1 MLQYFTSPI
10 IFTSINHLNCLTLNH
25 LTIMMRK
32 LLFALALGFSMSAMG
47 QVLQVTSI
55 NKVNLPDKAA
65 VAAISPQ
72 GDYLLL
78 TSSTNQGLI
87 KLDLTSG
94 QTQVLSNAPSA
105 GHNVK
110 ISPDGQTV
118 VYREGSFNN
127 KHLRLSTL
135 KSVNL
140 ATGAS
145 QVLVKPTRDLQGY
158 AVDATSVGAVNK
170 GKFSNKA
177 IGSAKAQKLPVLSID
192 KGQLM
197 LTVNGKTRKL
207 SPNGDQYS
215 YMWASLSPD
224 GTKAL
229 YYQAAHGT
237 YVCNLDGTGV
247 RKVGQ
252 MRAPVWYDD
261 NTIVGMMDKDDGEF
275 IYASTI
281 VAATLD
287 GTTQV
292 LTGDDIIAM
301 YPHAITGKIVFS
313 TPAGEAYMINV
324 TK

>member
-1 MLQYFTSPI
+1 
-10 IFTSINHLNCLTLNH
+10 
-25 LTIMMRK
+25 MMRK
-32 LLFALALGFSMSAMG
+32 LLFAMALGFSVSAMA
-47 QVLQVTSI
+47 QVLNVTSI
-55 NKVNLPDKAA
+55 EQVTLPERAS

-78 TSSTNQGLI
+78 TDAVNQGLT
-87 KLDLTSG
+87 KLDLTTH
-94 QTQVLSNAPSA
+94 QCQVLSTAPSA

-118 VYREGSFNN
+118 VYRESSFNK
-127 KHLRLSTL
+127 KHLRMSSL

-140 ATGAS
+140 STGAS

-158 AVDATSVGAVNK
+158 AVDATSAGVVNK
-170 GKFSNKA
+170 GKFSKKA
-177 IGSAKAQKLPVLSID
+177 IGNAKAQNVPVLSID

-197 LTVNGKTRKL
+197 ITVNGKTRKL

-224 GTKAL
+224 GTKVL

-237 YVCNLDGTGV
+237 YVCDLDGSNV
-247 RKVGQ
+247 RKVGK
-252 MRAPVWYDD
+252 MRAPVWYD
-261 NTIVGMMDKDDGEF
+261 NQTIVGMIDLDDGEF

-287 GTTQV
+287 GTTQT
-292 LTGDDIIAM
+292 LTGDATIAM
-301 YPHAITGKIVFS
+301 YPHAADGKIAFS
-313 TPAGEAYMINV
+313 TPAGEAYIIRV

>member
-1 MLQYFTSPI
+1 
-10 IFTSINHLNCLTLNH
+10 
-25 LTIMMRK
+25 MMRK
-32 LLFALALGFSMSAMG
+32 LLFALALGLSMSAMG
-47 QVLQVTSI
+47 QVLNVTSI
-55 NKVNLPDKAA
+55 EKVNLPDKAA

-78 TSSTNQGLI
+78 TSATNQGLT

-127 KHLRLSTL
+127 KHLRLSSL

-140 ATGAS
+140 VTGSS

-158 AVDATSVGAVNK
+158 AASATTVGAVNK
-170 GKFSNKA
+170 GKFSKKA
-177 IGSAKAQKLPVLSID
+177 IGNAKAQNLPVLSID
-192 KGQLM
+192 KGKLM
-197 LTVNGKTRKL
+197 VTVDGKTRNL
-207 SPNGDQYS
+207 SPNGNDFS
-215 YMWASLSPD
+215 YLWPSLSPD
-224 GTKAL
+224 GTKVL
-229 YYQAAHGT
+229 YYLAAHGT
-237 YVCNLDGTGV
+237 YVCDLDGSNA
-247 RKVGQ
+247 RKVGK

-261 NTIVGMMDKDDGEF
+261 NTIVGMMDLDDGEF

-287 GTTQV
+287 GVTQT
-292 LTGDDIIAM
+292 LTGDETIAM
-301 YPHAITGKIVFS
+301 YPHAANGKIAFS
-313 TPAGEAYMINV
+313 TPAGEAYIIQV

>member
-1 MLQYFTSPI
+1 
-10 IFTSINHLNCLTLNH
+10 
-25 LTIMMRK
+25 MMRK
-32 LLFALALGFSMSAMG
+32 ILFALALGFSLSAMA
-47 QVLQVTSI
+47 QVMNVTSI
-55 NKVNLPDKAA
+55 EKVNLPEQAA

-78 TSSTNQGLI
+78 TSATNQGLT
-87 KLDLTSG
+87 KYDLASG
-94 QTQVLSNAPSA
+94 QTQVLSTAPSA

-110 ISPDGQTV
+110 ISPNGQTV
-118 VYREGSFNN
+118 VFREGSFND
-127 KHLRLSTL
+127 KHLRLSSL

-140 ATGAS
+140 ATGTT
-145 QVLVKPTRDLQGY
+145 QELVKPTRDLQGY
-158 AVDATSVGAVNK
+158 AVDATSVGSVNK
-170 GKFSNKA
+170 GKFNKKA
-177 IGSAKAQKLPVLSID
+177 IGAAKAQNLPVLSIN

-197 LTVNGKTRKL
+197 ITVNGKTRQL
-207 SPNGDQYS
+207 SPNGTQFS

-224 GTKAL
+224 GTKVL

-237 YVCNLDGTGV
+237 YVCNLDGSDV

-261 NTIVGMMDKDDGEF
+261 NTVVGMMDKDDGEF

-292 LTGDDIIAM
+292 LTGDDVIAM

>member
-1 MLQYFTSPI
+1 
-10 IFTSINHLNCLTLNH
+10 
-25 LTIMMRK
+25 MMRK
-32 LLFALALGFSMSAMG
+32 LLFAIALGFSMSAMG

-55 NKVNLPDKAA
+55 DKVNLPDKAA

-78 TSSTNQGLI
+78 TSATNQGLT

-94 QTQVLSNAPSA
+94 QSQVLSTSPSA

-118 VYREGSFNN
+118 VYREGSFNS

-140 ATGAS
+140 ATGTS

-158 AVDATSVGAVNK
+158 AIDANSVGAINK
-170 GKFSNKA
+170 GKFSKKA
-177 IGSAKAQKLPVLSID
+177 IGTTKAQNLPVLSYDRGKLMITID
-192 KGQLM
+192 
-197 LTVNGKTRKL
+197 GKTRNL
-207 SPNGDQYS
+207 SPNGNAFS
-215 YMWASLSPD
+215 YLWASLSPD
-224 GTKAL
+224 GTQVL
-229 YYQAAHGT
+229 YYLAAHGT
-237 YVCNLDGTGV
+237 YVCNLDGSNA

-252 MRAPVWYDD
+252 MRAPVWYDN
-261 NTIVGMMDKDDGEF
+261 NTIVGMMDLDDGEF

-287 GTTQV
+287 GKTQT

-301 YPHAITGKIVFS
+301 YPHATDGKIAFS
-313 TPAGEAYMINV
+313 TPAGEAYIIRV

>member
-1 MLQYFTSPI
+1 
-10 IFTSINHLNCLTLNH
+10 
-25 LTIMMRK
+25 
-32 LLFALALGFSMSAMG
+32 MSAMG
-47 QVLQVTSI
+47 QVLNVTSVE
-55 NKVNLPDKAA
+55 KVNLPEQAA

-78 TSSTNQGLI
+78 TSATNQGLT

-94 QTQVLSNAPSA
+94 QTQVLSNAASA

-118 VYREGSFNN
+118 VFREGSINN
-127 KHLRLSTL
+127 KHLRYSSL

-140 ATGAS
+140 STGDN

-158 AVDATSVGAVNK
+158 AVDATSTGVVNK
-170 GKFSNKA
+170 GKFSSKA
-177 IGSAKAQKLPVLSID
+177 IGKEKAHKLPVLSVN

-197 LTVNGKTRKL
+197 ITINGKTRQL
-207 SPNGDQYS
+207 SPNGTQFS

-224 GTKAL
+224 GTKVL
-229 YYQAAHGT
+229 FYQAAHGT
-237 YVCNLDGTGV
+237 YICDLEGNNV
-247 RKVGQ
+247 RKVGK

-261 NTIVGMMDKDDGEF
+261 NTVVGMMDLDDGEY

-287 GTTQV
+287 GKSQV
-292 LTGDDIIAM
+292 LTDDSTIAM
-301 YPHAITGKIVFS
+301 YPHTSNGKIAFS
-313 TPAGEAYMINV
+313 TPAGEAYIINV

>member
-1 MLQYFTSPI
+1 
-10 IFTSINHLNCLTLNH
+10 
-25 LTIMMRK
+25 MMRK
-32 LLFALALGFSMSAMG
+32 LLFALTLGFSLCAAA

-55 NKVNLPDKAA
+55 EKVNLPKQAA

-78 TSSTNQGLI
+78 TSATNQGLT
-87 KLDLTSG
+87 KLDLATG

-118 VYREGSFNN
+118 LFREGSFND
-127 KHLRLSTL
+127 KHLRLSAL

-140 ATGAS
+140 ATGKS
-145 QVLVKPTRDLQGY
+145 DVLVKPTRDLQGHGI
-158 AVDATSVGAVNK
+158 AATSVGSVNQ
-170 GKFSNKA
+170 GKFTKKA
-177 IGSAKAQKLPVLSID
+177 IGTAKAQNLPVLSIN

-197 LTVNGKTRKL
+197 ITVNGKTRNL
-207 SPNGDQYS
+207 SPNGTGFS
-215 YMWASLSPD
+215 YLWPSLSPD
-224 GTKAL
+224 GTKVL
-229 YYQAAHGT
+229 YYQAAHGA
-237 YVCNLDGTGV
+237 YVCDLDGGNV
-247 RKVGQ
+247 RKVGR

-261 NTIVGMMDKDDGEF
+261 NTVVGMMDLDDGEF

-287 GTTQV
+287 GTTQT
-292 LTGDDIIAM
+292 LTGDETIAM
-301 YPHAITGKIVFS
+301 YPHAADGKIVFS
-313 TPAGEAYMINV
+313 TPAGEAYIINV

>member
-1 MLQYFTSPI
+1 
-10 IFTSINHLNCLTLNH
+10 
-25 LTIMMRK
+25 MMRK
-32 LLFALALGFSMSAMG
+32 VLFALALGFSVSAMG

-55 NKVNLPDKAA
+55 DKVNLPEQAA

-78 TSSTNQGLI
+78 TSATNQGLT
-87 KLDLTSG
+87 KFDLTTNQS
-94 QTQVLSNAPSA
+94 QVLSTAASA

-118 VYREGSFNN
+118 VYREGSFND
-127 KHLRLSTL
+127 KHLRLSSL

-140 ATGAS
+140 ATGTS

-158 AVDATSVGAVNK
+158 AVDATSAGAVNK
-170 GKFSNKA
+170 GKYNNKA
-177 IGSAKAQKLPVLSID
+177 IGATKAHKVPVLSIN

-197 LTVNGKTRKL
+197 ITINGKTRNL
-207 SPNGDQYS
+207 SPNGNQFS
-215 YMWASLSPD
+215 YLWPSLSPD
-224 GTKAL
+224 GTKVL
-229 YYQAAHGT
+229 YYLAAHGA
-237 YVCNLDGTGV
+237 YVCNLDGSNA

-287 GTTQV
+287 GATQV
-292 LTGDDIIAM
+292 LTDDSTIAM
-301 YPHAITGKIVFS
+301 YPHAATGKIAFS
-313 TPAGEAYMINV
+313 TPAGEAYIINV

>member
-1 MLQYFTSPI
+1 
-10 IFTSINHLNCLTLNH
+10 
-25 LTIMMRK
+25 MMRK

-55 NKVNLPDKAA
+55 DKVSLPDKAA

-78 TSSTNQGLI
+78 TSSTNQGLV

-127 KHLRLSTL
+127 KHLRLSSL

-140 ATGAS
+140 VTGSS

-158 AVDATSVGAVNK
+158 AASATTVGAVNK
-170 GKFSNKA
+170 GKFSKKA
-177 IGSAKAQKLPVLSID
+177 IGNAKAQNLPVLSID
-192 KGQLM
+192 KGKLM
-197 LTVNGKTRKL
+197 VTVDGKTRNL
-207 SPNGDQYS
+207 SPNGNDFS
-215 YMWASLSPD
+215 YLWPSLSPD
-224 GTKAL
+224 GTKVL
-229 YYQAAHGT
+229 YYLAAHGT
-237 YVCNLDGTGV
+237 YVCDLDGSNA
-247 RKVGQ
+247 RKVGK

-261 NTIVGMMDKDDGEF
+261 NTIVGMMDLDDGEF

-287 GTTQV
+287 GVTQT
-292 LTGDDIIAM
+292 LTGDETIAM
-301 YPHAITGKIVFS
+301 YPHAANGKIAFS
-313 TPAGEAYMINV
+313 TPAGEAYIIQV

>member
-1 MLQYFTSPI
+1 
-10 IFTSINHLNCLTLNH
+10 
-25 LTIMMRK
+25 MMRK
-32 LLFALALGFSMSAMG
+32 LLFALTLGFSMSAMG

-55 NKVNLPDKAA
+55 DKVNLPDKAA

-78 TSSTNQGLI
+78 TSATNQGLT
-87 KLDLTSG
+87 KLDLASG
-94 QTQVLSNAPSA
+94 QTQTLSTAPSA

-118 VYREGSFNN
+118 VFREGSFND
-127 KHLRLSTL
+127 KHLRLSSL

-140 ATGAS
+140 ATGTS
-145 QVLVKPTRDLQGY
+145 QELVKPTRDLQGY
-158 AVDATSVGAVNK
+158 AVDATSAGVVNK
-170 GKFSNKA
+170 GKYSKKA
-177 IGSAKAQKLPVLSID
+177 IGTAKAQNLPVLSIN

-197 LTVNGKTRKL
+197 ITTNGKTRKL
-207 SPNGDQYS
+207 SPNGDQFS

-224 GTKAL
+224 GTKVL
-229 YYQAAHGT
+229 YYRAAHGT
-237 YVCNLDGTGV
+237 YVCDLNGNTV
-247 RKVGQ
+247 RKVGT

-261 NTIVGMMDKDDGEF
+261 NTVVGMIDLDDGEF

-287 GTTQV
+287 GKTQT
-292 LTGDDIIAM
+292 LTDDATVAM
-301 YPHAITGKIVFS
+301 YPHAIAGKIAFS
-313 TPAGEAYMINV
+313 TPAGEAYIINV

>member
-1 MLQYFTSPI
+1 
-10 IFTSINHLNCLTLNH
+10 
-25 LTIMMRK
+25 MRK

-47 QVLQVTSI
+47 QVLNVTSI
-55 NKVNLPDKAA
+55 EKVNLPEQAA

-78 TSSTNQGLI
+78 TSATNQGLT
-87 KLDLTSG
+87 KLDLNTN
-94 QTQVLSNAPSA
+94 QRQVLSTAASA

-118 VYREGSFNN
+118 VYREGSFND
-127 KHLRLSTL
+127 KHLRLSSL

-158 AVDATSVGAVNK
+158 AVDGTSAAAVNK
-170 GKFSNKA
+170 GKYSSKA
-177 IGSAKAQKLPVLSID
+177 IGSAKAQKLPVLSIN

-197 LTVNGKTRKL
+197 ITVNGKTRQL
-207 SPNGDQYS
+207 SPNGTQFS

-224 GTKAL
+224 GTKVL
-229 YYQAAHGT
+229 YYQAAHGA
-237 YVCNLDGTGV
+237 YVCDLDGNNV
-247 RKVGQ
+247 RKVGV

-275 IYASTI
+275 IYASTL

-287 GTTQV
+287 GKTQT
-292 LTGDDIIAM
+292 LTDDAIIAM
-301 YPHAITGKIVFS
+301 YPHAAAGKIAFS
-313 TPAGEAYMINV
+313 TPAGEAYIINV

>member
-1 MLQYFTSPI
+1 
-10 IFTSINHLNCLTLNH
+10 
-25 LTIMMRK
+25 MMRK

-47 QVLQVTSI
+47 QVLNVTSI
-55 NKVNLPDKAA
+55 DQVNLPEQAA

-78 TSSTNQGLI
+78 TSATNQGLT
-87 KLDLTSG
+87 KLDLATN
-94 QTQVLSNAPSA
+94 QTQVLSTAASA

-118 VYREGSFNN
+118 VYRESSFND

-140 ATGAS
+140 TTGAS

-158 AVDATSVGAVNK
+158 AVDATSAGAVNK
-170 GKFSNKA
+170 GKFSKKA
-177 IGSAKAQKLPVLSID
+177 IGAAKAQNVPVLSIN

-197 LTVNGKTRKL
+197 ITVNGKTRQL
-207 SPNGDQYS
+207 SPNGTQFS

-224 GTKAL
+224 GTKVL
-229 YYQAAHGT
+229 YYQAAHGA

-252 MRAPVWYDD
+252 MRAPVWYDN
-261 NTIVGMMDKDDGEF
+261 NTVVGMMDQDDGEF

-292 LTGDDIIAM
+292 LTGDDVIAM
-301 YPHAITGKIVFS
+301 YPHATSGKIVFS
-313 TPAGEAYMINV
+313 TPAGEAYLINV
-324 TK
+324 TQ

>member
-1 MLQYFTSPI
+1 
-10 IFTSINHLNCLTLNH
+10 
-25 LTIMMRK
+25 MMRK
-32 LLFALALGFSMSAMG
+32 TLFALALGFSMSAMG

-55 NKVNLPDKAA
+55 EKVILPEKAA

-78 TSSTNQGLI
+78 TSGTNQGLT
-87 KLDLTSG
+87 KLDLVTN
-94 QTQVLSNAPSA
+94 QTQVLSTAPSA

-118 VYREGSFNN
+118 VYREGSIND

-135 KSVNL
+135 KSMNL
-140 ATGAS
+140 GTGSS

-158 AVDATSVGAVNK
+158 AVDATTAGAVNK
-170 GKFSNKA
+170 GKYSGKA
-177 IGSAKAQKLPVLSID
+177 IGNAKAQKLPVLSID
-192 KGQLM
+192 KGKLM
-197 LTVNGKTRKL
+197 ITVNGKTRNL
-207 SPNGDQYS
+207 SPNGNQFS
-215 YMWASLSPD
+215 YLWPSLSPD
-224 GTKAL
+224 GTQVL
-229 YYQAAHGT
+229 YYLAAHGA
-237 YVCNLDGTGV
+237 YVCNLDGSNV

-261 NTIVGMMDKDDGEF
+261 NTIIGMMDKDDGEY

-292 LTGDDIIAM
+292 LTDDATIAM
-301 YPHAITGKIVFS
+301 YPHAAAGKIAFS
-313 TPAGEAYMINV
+313 TPAGEAYIINV

>member
-1 MLQYFTSPI
+1 
-10 IFTSINHLNCLTLNH
+10 
-25 LTIMMRK
+25 MMRK
-32 LLFALALGFSMSAMG
+32 LLFVLALGFSMNAMG
-47 QVLQVTSI
+47 QVLNVTSI
-55 NKVNLPDKAA
+55 DKVNLPDKAA

-78 TSSTNQGLI
+78 TSATNQGLN

-94 QTQVLSNAPSA
+94 QTQTLSNAPSA

-127 KHLRLSTL
+127 KHLRMSTL

-145 QVLVKPTRDLQGY
+145 QVLVKPTRNLQGY

-170 GKFSNKA
+170 GKYSNKA
-177 IGSAKAQKLPVLSID
+177 IGTAKAQKLPVLSIN

-197 LTVNGKTRKL
+197 ITVNGKTRQL
-207 SPNGDQYS
+207 SPNGTQFS

-224 GTKAL
+224 GTKVL
-229 YYQAAHGT
+229 FYQAAHGT
-237 YVCNLDGTGV
+237 YVCNLDGTDV
-247 RKVGQ
+247 RKVGK

-261 NTIVGMMDKDDGEF
+261 NTIVGMMDLDDGEF

-287 GTTQV
+287 GTTQT
-292 LTGDDIIAM
+292 LTDDSVIAM
-301 YPHAITGKIVFS
+301 YPHAAAGKIAFS
-313 TPAGEAYMINV
+313 TPAGEAYIINV

>member
-1 MLQYFTSPI
+1 
-10 IFTSINHLNCLTLNH
+10 
-25 LTIMMRK
+25 MMRK
-32 LLFALALGFSMSAMG
+32 LLFVLALGFSMSAMG
-47 QVLQVTSI
+47 QVLNVTSI
-55 NKVNLPDKAA
+55 DKVNLPDKAA

-78 TSSTNQGLI
+78 TSATNQGLN

-94 QTQVLSNAPSA
+94 QTQTLSNAPSA

-127 KHLRLSTL
+127 KHLRMSTL

-145 QVLVKPTRDLQGY
+145 QVLVKPTRNLQGY

-170 GKFSNKA
+170 GKYSNKA
-177 IGSAKAQKLPVLSID
+177 IGTAKAQKLPVLSIN

-197 LTVNGKTRKL
+197 ITVNGKTRQL
-207 SPNGDQYS
+207 SPNGTQFS

-224 GTKAL
+224 GTKVL
-229 YYQAAHGT
+229 FYQAAHGT
-237 YVCNLDGTGV
+237 YVCNLDGTDV
-247 RKVGQ
+247 RKVGK

-261 NTIVGMMDKDDGEF
+261 NTIVGMMDLDDGEF

-287 GTTQV
+287 GTMQT
-292 LTGDDIIAM
+292 LTDDSVIAM
-301 YPHAITGKIVFS
+301 YPHAAAGKIAFS
-313 TPAGEAYMINV
+313 TPAGEAYIINV

>member
-1 MLQYFTSPI
+1 
-10 IFTSINHLNCLTLNH
+10 
-25 LTIMMRK
+25 MMRK
-32 LLFALALGFSMSAMG
+32 LLFALALGFSVSAMG

-55 NKVNLPDKAA
+55 ERVNLPDRAA

-78 TSSTNQGLI
+78 TSATNQGLT

-118 VYREGSFNN
+118 VYREGSFND

-140 ATGAS
+140 ATGVS

-158 AVDATSVGAVNK
+158 NVDATSAGAVNK
-170 GKFSNKA
+170 GKFSKKA
-177 IGSAKAQKLPVLSID
+177 IGATKAQNVPVLSII

-197 LTVNGKTRKL
+197 ITINGKTRQL
-207 SPNGDQYS
+207 SPNGTQYS

-224 GTKAL
+224 GTKVL
-229 YYQAAHGT
+229 YYQAAHGA

-261 NTIVGMMDKDDGEF
+261 NTVVGMMDKDDGEL

-292 LTGDDIIAM
+292 LTSDDIIAM
-301 YPHAITGKIVFS
+301 YPHAISGKIVFS
-313 TPAGEAYMINV
+313 TPAGEAYLINV

>member
-1 MLQYFTSPI
+1 
-10 IFTSINHLNCLTLNH
+10 
-25 LTIMMRK
+25 MMRK
-32 LLFALALGFSMSAMG
+32 LLFALALGFSMNAMG
-47 QVLQVTSI
+47 QVLNVTSI
-55 NKVNLPDKAA
+55 DKVNLPDKAA

-78 TSSTNQGLI
+78 TSATNQGLN

-94 QTQVLSNAPSA
+94 QTQTLSNAPSA

-127 KHLRLSTL
+127 KHLRMSTL

-145 QVLVKPTRDLQGY
+145 QVLVKPTRNLQGY

-170 GKFSNKA
+170 GKYSNKA
-177 IGSAKAQKLPVLSID
+177 IGTAKAQKLPVLSIN

-197 LTVNGKTRKL
+197 ITVNGKTRQL
-207 SPNGDQYS
+207 SPNGTQFS

-224 GTKAL
+224 GTKVL
-229 YYQAAHGT
+229 FYQAAHGT
-237 YVCNLDGTGV
+237 YVCNLDGTDV
-247 RKVGQ
+247 RKVGK

-261 NTIVGMMDKDDGEF
+261 NTIVGMMDLDDGEF

-287 GTTQV
+287 GTTQT
-292 LTGDDIIAM
+292 LTDDSVIAM
-301 YPHAITGKIVFS
+301 YPHAAAGKIAFS
-313 TPAGEAYMINV
+313 TPAGEAYIINV

>member
-1 MLQYFTSPI
+1 
-10 IFTSINHLNCLTLNH
+10 
-25 LTIMMRK
+25 MMRK
-32 LLFALALGFSMSAMG
+32 LLFFALTLGFSLCAAA

-55 NKVNLPDKAA
+55 EKVNLPEQAA

-78 TSSTNQGLI
+78 TSATNQGLT
-87 KLDLTSG
+87 KLDLATG

-118 VYREGSFNN
+118 LFREGSFND
-127 KHLRLSTL
+127 KHLRLSAL

-140 ATGAS
+140 ATGKS
-145 QVLVKPTRDLQGY
+145 DLLVKPTRDLQGY
-158 AVDATSVGAVNK
+158 GIDKVSAGAVNK
-170 GKFSNKA
+170 GKFTKKA
-177 IGSAKAQKLPVLSID
+177 IGTAKAQNLPVLSIN

-197 LTVNGKTRKL
+197 ITVNGKTRNL
-207 SPNGDQYS
+207 SPNGTSFS
-215 YMWASLSPD
+215 YLWPSLSPD
-224 GTKAL
+224 GTKVL
-229 YYQAAHGT
+229 YYQAAHGA
-237 YVCNLDGTGV
+237 YVCDLDGGNV
-247 RKVGQ
+247 RMVGR

-261 NTIVGMMDKDDGEF
+261 NTVVGMMDLDDGEF

-287 GTTQV
+287 GTTQT
-292 LTGDDIIAM
+292 LTGDETIAM
-301 YPHAITGKIVFS
+301 YPHAADGKIVFS
-313 TPAGEAYMINV
+313 TPAGEAYIINV

>member
-1 MLQYFTSPI
+1 
-10 IFTSINHLNCLTLNH
+10 
-25 LTIMMRK
+25 MMRK
-32 LLFALALGFSMSAMG
+32 IIFALALGLTMSAMG
-47 QVLQVTSI
+47 QVLNVTSI
-55 NKVNLPDKAA
+55 EKVNLPGKAA

-78 TSSTNQGLI
+78 TSATNQGLT

-94 QTQVLSNAPSA
+94 QTQSLSTAPSA

-118 VYREGSFNN
+118 VYRESTINE
-127 KHLRLSTL
+127 KHLRMSTL

-140 ATGAS
+140 STGIS
-145 QVLVKPTRDLQGY
+145 QVLVKPTRNLQGY
-158 AVDATSVGAVNK
+158 SVDAVSAGAVNK
-170 GKFSNKA
+170 GKFSKKA
-177 IGSAKAQKLPVLSID
+177 IGTAKAQNLPVLSID
-192 KGQLM
+192 KGQLKI
-197 LTVNGKTRKL
+197 TIGGKTRNL
-207 SPNGDQYS
+207 SPNGNQFS
-215 YMWASLSPD
+215 YLWPSLSPD
-224 GTKAL
+224 GTKVL
-229 YYQAAHGT
+229 YYLAAHGT
-237 YVCNLDGTGV
+237 YVCNLDGSNA

-281 VAATLD
+281 VAATLE

-292 LTGDDIIAM
+292 LTDDSSIAM
-301 YPHAITGKIVFS
+301 YPHATSGKIVFS
-313 TPAGEAYMINV
+313 TPAGEAFIINV

>member
-1 MLQYFTSPI
+1 
-10 IFTSINHLNCLTLNH
+10 
-25 LTIMMRK
+25 MMRK

-55 NKVNLPDKAA
+55 DKVNLPDKAA

-78 TSSTNQGLI
+78 TSATNQGLT
-87 KLDLTSG
+87 KFDLTSG
-94 QTQVLSNAPSA
+94 QSQTLSTAPSA

-118 VYREGSFNN
+118 VYREGSFND
-127 KHLRLSTL
+127 KHLRLSSL

-158 AVDATSVGAVNK
+158 AVDATSVGSVNK
-170 GKFSNKA
+170 GKYNSKA
-177 IGSAKAQKLPVLSID
+177 IGTAKAQKLPVLSINR
-192 KGQLM
+192 GQLM
-197 LTVNGKTRKL
+197 ITLNGKTRKL

-224 GTKAL
+224 GTKVL

-237 YVCNLDGTGV
+237 YFCNLDGTGV
-247 RKVGQ
+247 RKVGK
-252 MRAPVWYDD
+252 MRAPVWYDN
-261 NTIVGMMDKDDGEF
+261 NTIVGMMDLDDGEF

-287 GTTQV
+287 GVTQT
-292 LTGDDIIAM
+292 LTSDETIAM
-301 YPHAITGKIVFS
+301 YPHAADGKIVFS
-313 TPAGEAYMINV
+313 TPAGDAYIINV